1 MDLFK
6 ATKIEKWIIKLFI
19 IALALLWVFPMYS
32 VITNSLKVEG
42 IGNYIYVLTNEIN
55 KVPFIY
61 YFLNSFIIA
70 IGSSLLVLIVSTLA
84 GFAFSKIEFK
94 FKKIIYNGVIM
105 CLAVSGPIILIP
117 LFYILKNLGLYNTH
131 LAVILPEV
139 VMTIPFGVLLMRN
152 YFDSLPSTLI
162 ESSHMDGANMWQV
175 FLYIYCPLA
184 KPAMINLGVLQV
196 MWSLQD
202 FLFPLMFL
210 TDSKKFTATVAVNS
224 FKGVFGV
231 TGANLGRYNAAL
243 VLIGIPSIIIFAFV
257 QKYIVNGITSG
268 AIKD

>member
-6 ATKIEKWIIKLFI
+6 ATKAEKWMIKLFI
-19 IALALLWVFPMYS
+19 VGLALLWIFPMYS

-42 IGNYIYVLTNEIN
+42 LRNYSYVLTNKIN
-55 KVPFIY
+55 KVPFPY
-61 YFLNSFIIA
+61 YFVNSFIIA
-70 IGSSLLVLIVSTLA
+70 LGSSTLVLLTCTLS

-94 FKKIIYNGVIM
+94 FKKIIYNAVIM
-105 CLAVSGPIILIP
+105 CLAISGPIILIP
-117 LFYILKNLGLYNTH
+117 FFYILKNLGLYNTH

-139 VMTIPFGVLLMRN
+139 VMTIPFGVLLMKN

-162 ESSHMDGANMWQV
+162 ESAHIDGANMWQV
-175 FLYIYCPLA
+175 FFHIYFPLA

-224 FKGVFGV
+224 FKGVYGV

-243 VLIGIPSIIIFAFV
+243 VLIGIPSIIIFACV
-257 QKYIVNGITSG
+257 QKYIVNGITAG